1 MPGTIRI
8 IRPSNPARI
17 KGGALIHQVNACLR
31 PQNGK
36 VGVMHESSARPSGGN
51 GKAIVLGFL
60 AMILGAALWAVITV
74 VTAHE
79 FSLVAIGV
87 GALVGL
93 TMFAARPSSTGIAL
107 VAALFTIIGCALGEF
122 LAIPAYVAHESHHG
136 FSEVLSVEVHHP
148 KVYFDSL
155 DGKTYLFWA
164 IGAVAAFSMTFRRI
178 QAARAMAAAPAP
190 YAAAPQQPYAPQ
202 QPAGPA
208 YPGPQQPYGQN
219 PQPYGPGQQPY
230 GGQQYGGQPGQG
242 QQYPPR

>member
-1 MPGTIRI
+1 MSGTIRI
-8 IRPSNPARI
+8 VRPSNPARI
-17 KGGALIHQVNACLR
+17 KGGALIHQVKTCLR
-31 PQNGK
+31 PHNGK

-93 TMFAARPSSTGIAL
+93 TVFAARPSSTGIAV
-107 VAALFTIIGCALGEF
+107 VAALFTVVGCALGEF
-122 LAIPAYVAHESHHG
+122 LAIPAYVAHKAGAS
-136 FSEVLSVEVHHP
+136 FSKVLSLEVHQP
-148 KVYFDSL
+148 KLYFDSL

-164 IGAVAAFSMTFRRI
+164 IGAVAAFSMVFRRI
-178 QAARAMAAAPAP
+178 QAARASAPAPAP
-190 YAAAPQQPYAPQ
+190 YGAAPQQPYAPQ
-202 QPAGPA
+202 QPSAPA
-208 YPGPQQPYGQN
+208 YPNPQQQ
-219 PQPYGPGQQPY
+219 YGPGP
-230 GGQQYGGQPGQG
+230 QQYGGQPGPGQ